1 MEKYFYNEGSSI
13 KQIHKLEKDY
23 RDITQAFMDIG
34 QCVYNNVCQNRMWF
48 DDNAIVFLKWWNDN
62 GIDDIDGS
70 VFGNLKWDDSQKML
84 VSDTKNVTSDG
95 VDRLV
100 KILNRGGKCFY
111 IAVCKSLA
119 ALESSHK
126 DVKNKCNRYLKV
138 AHDKNY
144 SLEATKGDAWNRLM
158 HDLIGADTVSV
169 NWGTIPVPANSN
181 GKTTSLTQVKNF
193 QKEMEKRL
201 DKLDECVEIYCTD
214 IEALVNNTD
223 SSKWWGFSD
232 DVRSKIKKA
241 VKSYRTASTKKMKN
255 FKRNLNLAISKTIEA
270 KGEDLKS
277 VMALSDVNFD
287 N

>member
-1 MEKYFYNEGSSI
+1 MEKYFYNEDSSI

-23 RDITQAFMDIG
+23 RDIAESVQEISR
-34 QCVYNNVCQNRMWF
+34 VVSKYVCKNTMWF
-48 DDNAIVFLKWWNDN
+48 DDNAIVFAKWWNDN
-62 GIDDIDGS
+62 GIDGVDAS
-70 VFGNLKWDDSQKML
+70 VCGNLKWDDSQKML
-84 VSDTKNVTSDG
+84 VADTKDVTSDG
-95 VDRLV
+95 VDRLI

-144 SLEATKGDAWNRLM
+144 SLEATKGNKWCRLM
-158 HDLIGADTVSV
+158 NDLISGMGFTWLQAE
-169 NWGTIPVPANSN
+169 VPANSN

-193 QKEMEKRL
+193 QKEMEKGL
-201 DKLDECVEIYCTD
+201 NKLDECVETYCAD

-255 FKRNLNLAISKTIEA
+255 FKKNLNLAVSKTIEA

>member
-1 MEKYFYNEGSSI
+1 MGKYFYNEDSSI

-23 RDITQAFMDIG
+23 RDISQAILDID
-34 QCVYNNVCQNRMWF
+34 QCVANNVCQNRMWF

-62 GIDDIDGS
+62 GKDDDNN
-70 VFGNLKWDDSQKML
+70 VCGNLKWDDSQKML
-84 VSDTKNVTSDG
+84 VSNTKDVTSDG

-144 SLEATKGDAWNRLM
+144 SLEATKGNAWGLLM
-158 HDLIGADTVSV
+158 QDLIGAVV
-169 NWGTIPVPANSN
+169 NFDWNISVPANSN

-193 QKEMEKRL
+193 KKEMETRL
-201 DKLDECVEIYCTD
+201 NKLDECVEIYCTD

-223 SSKWWGFSD
+223 TSKWWGFSD

-241 VKSYRTASTKKMKN
+241 VKSYRTSSTRKMKN
-255 FKRNLNLAISKTIEA
+255 FKKNLNLAVSKTIEA

>member
-1 MEKYFYNEGSSI
+1 MEKYFYNEDSSI

-23 RDITQAFMDIG
+23 REIVVAVQDISQVVAK
-34 QCVYNNVCQNRMWF
+34 YVCKNTMWF
-48 DDNAIVFLKWWNDN
+48 DDNAIVFAKWWNDN
-62 GIDDIDGS
+62 GRDGIDGS

-84 VSDTKNVTSDG
+84 VADTKDVTSDG
-95 VDRLV
+95 ADRLNKV
-100 KILNRGGKCFY
+100 LWKGGKCFY

-144 SLEATKGDAWNRLM
+144 SLEATKGNKWFVLM
-158 HDLIGADTVSV
+158 ADLIG
-169 NWGTIPVPANSN
+169 GTGFSWIWIGVPANSN

-193 QKEMEKRL
+193 QKEMEKGL
-201 DKLDECVEIYCTD
+201 NKLDECVETYCAD

-223 SSKWWGFSD
+223 STKWWGFSD

-241 VKSYRTASTKKMKN
+241 VKSYRTSSTRKMKN
-255 FKRNLNLAISKTIEA
+255 FKKNLNLAVSKTIEA

>member
-1 MEKYFYNEGSSI
+1 MGKYFYNEDSSI

-23 RDITQAFMDIG
+23 RDIVQAIMDIH
-34 QCVYNNVCQNRMWF
+34 QCVQNNVCENRMWF

-62 GIDDIDGS
+62 GKDDDAS
-70 VFGNLKWDDSQKML
+70 VCGNLKWDDSQKML
-84 VSDTKNVTSDG
+84 VSNTKDVTSDG

-144 SLEATKGDAWNRLM
+144 SLEATKGDAWKNLM
-158 HDLIGADTVSV
+158 KDLIGADTRF
-169 NWGTIPVPANSN
+169 NWNKAVPANSN

-193 QKEMEKRL
+193 QKEMEKGL
-201 DKLDECVEIYCTD
+201 NKLDECVEIYCTD

>member
-1 MEKYFYNEGSSI
+1 MEKYFYNEDSSI

-23 RDITQAFMDIG
+23 REIVIAVQDISEVVG
-34 QCVYNNVCQNRMWF
+34 KYVCQNTMWF
-48 DDNAIVFLKWWNDN
+48 DDNAIVFAKWWNDN
-62 GIDDIDGS
+62 VKDADDNL
-70 VFGNLKWDDSQKML
+70 FGNLKWDDSQKML
-84 VSDTKNVTSDG
+84 VADTKDVTSDG
-95 VDRLV
+95 VDRLRKV
-100 KILNRGGKCFY
+100 VQKGGKCFY

-144 SLEATKGDAWNRLM
+144 SLESTKGTKWFRLM
-158 HDLIGADTVSV
+158 KDLVGGTAYTFKYIG
-169 NWGTIPVPANSN
+169 VPANSN

-193 QKEMEKRL
+193 QKEMEKGL
-201 DKLDECVEIYCTD
+201 NKLDECVETYCAD

-241 VKSYRTASTKKMKN
+241 VKSYRTSSTRKMKN
-255 FKRNLNLAISKTIEA
+255 FKKNLNLAVSKTIEA

>member
-1 MEKYFYNEGSSI
+1 MGKYFYNEDSSI

-23 RDITQAFMDIG
+23 RDISQAILDID
-34 QCVYNNVCQNRMWF
+34 QCVANNVCQNRMWF

-62 GIDDIDGS
+62 GKDDDNN
-70 VFGNLKWDDSQKML
+70 VCGNLKWDDSQKML
-84 VSDTKNVTSDG
+84 VSNTKDVTSDG

-144 SLEATKGDAWNRLM
+144 SLEATKGNAWGLLM
-158 HDLIGADTVSV
+158 QDLIGAVV
-169 NWGTIPVPANSN
+169 NFDWNISVPANSN

-193 QKEMEKRL
+193 KKEMEKGL
-201 DKLDECVEIYCTD
+201 NKLDECVETYCTD

>member
-1 MEKYFYNEGSSI
+1 MGKYFYNEDSSI

-23 RDITQAFMDIG
+23 RDISQAILDID
-34 QCVYNNVCQNRMWF
+34 QCVANNVCQNRMWF

-62 GIDDIDGS
+62 GKDDDNN
-70 VFGNLKWDDSQKML
+70 VCGNLKWDDSQKML
-84 VSDTKNVTSDG
+84 VSNTKDVTSDG

-144 SLEATKGDAWNRLM
+144 SLEATKGNAWGLLM
-158 HDLIGADTVSV
+158 QDLIGAVV
-169 NWGTIPVPANSN
+169 NFDWNISVPANSN

-193 QKEMEKRL
+193 KKEMEKGL
-201 DKLDECVEIYCTD
+201 NKLDECVETYCTD

-241 VKSYRTASTKKMKN
+241 VKSYRTSSTRKMKN
-255 FKRNLNLAISKTIEA
+255 FKKNLNLAVSKTIEA